1 MDSRAVNTRG
11 SSLRNRL
18 FANLA
23 RVGRW
28 TSLVLVLGFALIGFL
43 HVTRGTAVRHVRG
56 VAADGVV
63 ISVSEP
69 EFPLVATMATGAW
82 LAVGNRVE
90 VTQNGDGTF
99 PRLWEDLRSAR
110 QAITLQLYYGAP
122 GQTADVLTA
131 ILRERASAGVRVFV
145 LYDAFGTVD
154 IPSAHR
160 DALRSSGVVVEP
172 FRPVRLSTLHLAQNR
187 SHVRGIVIDG
197 RIGWT
202 GGFGIDDKWLGD
214 GRTNGSWR
222 ETNVRFEGPAVR
234 QLQAAFAAAWVEATG
249 VMFTGRATI
258 EERPDGATA
267 GLLYTAP
274 TLGSTAAERFF
285 ALSIGAARKTLY
297 ITNAYFAPDRN
308 FIDLLTAAAQRGVD
322 VRILTAGPR
331 TDVNVVRF
339 AGRAWYDTLLRS
351 GVRLYEWQPTTLHA
365 KTFVVDGLWSTVGSM
380 NFDNRSMALN
390 DESNLMVLD
399 RTVGGEM
406 NRMFRD
412 DLQHAREIRLD
423 TFNARSWFQR
433 MAERGANWLTR
444 LL

>member
-222 ETNVRFEGPAVR
+222 ETNVRLEGPAVR
-234 QLQAAFAAAWVEATG
+234 QLQAACAAAGVEATG
-249 VMFTGRATI
+249 VWFSGRATI

-423 TFNARSWFQR
+423 TFNARWWFQR